1 LTAAR
6 ELAKEAGVED
16 RMSPK
21 HTQVLTELVRIAR
34 KAVAVS
40 VSSCLGSLPY
50 FLNPIQKQHY
60 TVDEGTSDPLVQ
72 WYVRNETKQLKAWR
86 PDFEAMSNFL
96 VTGLSDDPDE
106 LYERME
112 LGEAPWPIHYC
123 FLPDE
128 IRSVLETAG
137 LRDVKLLG
145 PGALARS
152 IPREILQRLLL
163 TPEYR
168 KGFGECVVTDA
179 HGRWADNGMGRH
191 DSGSA

>member
-1 LTAAR
+1 
-6 ELAKEAGVED
+6 
-16 RMSPK
+16 M
-21 HTQVLTELVRIAR
+21 LTELVRIAR
-34 KAVAVS
+34 KAVVVS

-60 TVDEGTSDPLVQ
+60 IMDEGTSDPLVH
-72 WYVRNETKQLKAWR
+72 WYVRNETKQLEAWR

-96 VTGLSDDPDE
+96 VTGLPDDPDE

-137 LRDVKLLG
+137 LRDVKLSG

-168 KGFGECVVTDA
+168 KRFLDQYYRFDTEPSVCGFGK
-179 HGRWADNGMGRH
+179 DNLVA
-191 DSGSA
+191 SGVK